1 MQSASR
7 LFLNASIDFQYIIDL
22 LVFKRE
28 SQKALNKEKVILKR
42 MVF

>member
-7 LFLNASIDFQYIIDL
+7 LFLKASIDCQYIIDL

-28 SQKALNKEKVILKR
+28 SQKALNKEKVI
-42 MVF
+42 